1 MNELILTEQET
12 KFLGHILNDAWYQI
26 DSDNLTEEGY
36 QLYKSIEKK
45 IKEKLNA

>member
-26 DSDNLTEEGY
+26 DSDRIL
-36 QLYKSIEKK
+36 LKK
-45 IKEKLNA
+45 VINFINQN